1 MKLPRYENETDE
13 QYAIRN
19 RIYRDKCNVEHRA
32 YLARRKLK
40 EQKAPVPAPVE
51 ETDPEI
57 ARLEKTL
64 ADAALEIKERR
75 KQQRI
80 ENGTYRPPGRP
91 PKNPTPEPPA
101 PAPPAPEPPAPEP
114 PAPEPPAPEPP
125 APEPVRLSAA
135 ERMEQIMIDDQ
146 FNLFKLIMADAEQSE
161 REKFL
166 RIMRMVRGMAPR

>member
-1 MKLPRYENETDE
+1 MPMKLPRYENETDE

-101 PAPPAPEPPAPEP
+101 PAPPS
-114 PAPEPPAPEPP
+114 PEPPAPEPP
-125 APEPVRLSAA
+125 APEPVRISAA
-135 ERMEQIMIDDQ
+135 ERMEQIIIDTQ
-146 FNLFKLIMADAEQSE
+146 VNLFKHIMADAELSD

-166 RIMRMVRGMAPR
+166 TVMRMVRGMAPR

>member
-1 MKLPRYENETDE
+1 MPMKLQRYENETDE
-13 QYAIRN
+13 QYAVRN

-40 EQKAPVPAPVE
+40 QQAAPVPVPAPV

-91 PKNPTPEPPA
+91 PKNTA
-101 PAPPAPEPPAPEP
+101 PAPAPEPPAPEP

-125 APEPVRLSAA
+125 APEPPAPVRLSAA
-135 ERMEQIMIDDQ
+135 ERMEQIIIDAQ
-146 FNLFKLIMADAEQSE
+146 IKIFKHIMADDNLSE
-161 REKFL
+161 DEKAL
-166 RIMRMVRGMAPR
+166 TVIRMVRGMAPR